1 MIKLPAIV
9 LFLLIST
16 CLKAQ
21 LTDNEI
27 HNLKA
32 GKVKPDSS
40 YIYYLPFTKGS
51 KFLLIQAYNSK
62 MSHTKELSLDF
73 KMKQGSKI
81 CAARDG
87 VVINTKED
95 SDLGGLNDAYLNEGN
110 HIIIWHADGSTAM
123 YWHLQK
129 DGVLVNPG
137 DSVKKGQLIGYSGNT
152 GYTAFP
158 HLHFQVQDKNGNDIA
173 TRFLTKK
180 GIIYLGPTKYYKR
193 LYH

>member
-40 YIYYLPFTKGS
+40 FIYYLPFTKGN
-51 KFLLIQAYNSK
+51 KYLLIQAYNSK

-110 HIIIWHADGSTAM
+110 HIIIRHSDGSSAM

-129 DGVLVNPG
+129 DGVIINEG
-137 DSVKKGQLIGYSGNT
+137 DSVTRGQHIGYSGNT

-180 GIIYLGPTKYYKR
+180 GIIYLRPAKYYKSMR
-193 LYH
+193 